1 MQLFRMCNNE
11 IYSKIFMS
19 SLPLSTQQTL
29 LHKEPAVRSKFL
41 MLAGEL
47 LLSQI
52 LAIAINVFKFENI
65 FEIASRES

>member
-1 MQLFRMCNNE
+1 
-11 IYSKIFMS
+11 MS